1 MSKPTSEQIL
11 DVAEDAFAER
21 GFDAASLSEIAATV
35 GISGP
40 GIYKH
45 FKSKRA
51 VYEAVMARLIDPY
64 FEIMEKEIRT
74 EEPGGDVMTAV
85 RRLLLHHVEH
95 PNLARLVHHAA
106 LVGGEQLEL
115 LVERWY
121 QPAFLLAR
129 ERLFE
134 SESSLSEDAMRTAI
148 MAFNSMILGYVSLAS
163 LHGNVFGTDPLG
175 EVEVERFYDVI
186 CLVTAD
192 LRS

>member
-1 MSKPTSEQIL
+1 MSKPTYEQIL

-74 EEPGGDVMTAV
+74 EEPSGDVMTAV

-106 LVGGEQLEL
+106 LAGGEQLEL

-148 MAFNSMILGYVSLAS
+148 MAFHSMVLGYVSLAS
-163 LHGNVFGTDPLG
+163 LHGNIFGTDPLG
-175 EVEVERFYDVI
+175 EAEVERFYDVI
-186 CLVTAD
+186 CLVTED
-192 LRS
+192 LRR

>member
-1 MSKPTSEQIL
+1 MPRSTSEQIL

-64 FEIMEKEIRT
+64 FEIMEKEMRT
-74 EEPGGDVMTAV
+74 DEPQNDVMTLV
-85 RRLLLHHVEH
+85 RKLLLHHVEH
-95 PNLARLVHHAA
+95 PNLPKLVQHAA

-121 QPAFLLAR
+121 RPAFLLAR

-134 SESSLSEDAMRTAI
+134 NAAPLPEDVVRTSI
-148 MAFNSMILGYVSLAS
+148 MAFHSMILGYVSLAS
-163 LHGNVFGTDPLG
+163 LHGDVFGIDPLD
-175 EVEVERFYDVI
+175 EAQVERLYEFI
-186 CLVTAD
+186 RLTTQET
-192 LRS
+192 RG

>member
-45 FKSKRA
+45 FKGKRA

-74 EEPGGDVMTAV
+74 EEPEADVMTLV

-95 PNLARLVHHAA
+95 PNLAKLVQHAA
-106 LVGGEQLEL
+106 
-115 LVERWY
+115 
-121 QPAFLLAR
+121 
-129 ERLFE
+129 
-134 SESSLSEDAMRTAI
+134 
-148 MAFNSMILGYVSLAS
+148 
-163 LHGNVFGTDPLG
+163 
-175 EVEVERFYDVI
+175 
-186 CLVTAD
+186 
-192 LRS
+192 

>member
-51 VYEAVMARLIDPY
+51 VYEAVLARLIDPY

-74 EEPGGDVMTAV
+74 EEPEGDVMALV
-85 RRLLLHHVEH
+85 HRLLLHHVEH
-95 PNLARLVHHAA
+95 PNLARLVQHAA
-106 LVGGEQLEL
+106 LVGGEQIEL

-121 QPAFLLAR
+121 KPAFLLEH

-134 SESSLSEDAMRTAI
+134 SESPLSEDAMRSAI
-148 MAFNSMILGYVSLAS
+148 MAFHSMILGYVSLAS
-163 LHGNVFGTDPLG
+163 LHGKIFGTNPLG
-175 EVEVERFYDVI
+175 QAEVERFYDVI
-186 CLVTAD
+186 RLVTED
-192 LRS
+192 FRS

>member
-1 MSKPTSEQIL
+1 MSKSTPEQIL

-21 GFDAASLSEIAATV
+21 GFDAASLSEIAVTV

-74 EEPGGDVMTAV
+74 DESDGDVMALV
-85 RRLLLHHVEH
+85 YRLLLHHVEH
-95 PNLARLVHHAA
+95 PNLPKLVQHAA
-106 LVGGEQLEL
+106 LAGGEQIEL

-121 QPAFLLAR
+121 KPAFLLAR

-134 SESSLSEDAMRTAI
+134 SESPLSEDAMRTAI
-148 MAFNSMILGYVSLAS
+148 MAFHSMILGFVSLAS
-163 LHGNVFGTDPLG
+163 LHGKIFEADPLG
-175 EVEVERFYDVI
+175 NAEVERFYEVI
-186 CLVTAD
+186 RLVTED
-192 LRS
+192 FRS